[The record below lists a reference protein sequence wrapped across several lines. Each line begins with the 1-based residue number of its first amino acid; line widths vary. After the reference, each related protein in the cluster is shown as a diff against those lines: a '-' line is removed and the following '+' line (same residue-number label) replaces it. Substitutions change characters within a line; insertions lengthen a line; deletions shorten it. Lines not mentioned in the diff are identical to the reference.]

1 MFEWIGPAA
10 SAWGLVMA
18 LAPVLQVLRM
28 LRRRSSEDVSVGYF
42 CLLVPGFL
50 LWVGY
55 GLSTGDVFLI
65 LPNALAAATGACLIA
80 VAVWLRRDATRPRDL
95 QAAGSHH

>member
-1 MFEWIGPAA
+1 MPDWIIGVTAA
-10 SAWGLVMA
+10 AWGFVMA
-18 LAPVLQVLRM
+18 LAPVLQIIRM

-55 GLSTGDVFLI
+55 GLSIDDVFLA
-65 LPNALAAATGACLIA
+65 LPNALAAVTGACLIA
-80 VAVWLRRDATRPRDL
+80 VAVRLRRDAATRP
-95 QAAGSHH
+95 APP

>member
-1 MFEWIGPAA
+1 MPEWTMGVAA
-10 SAWGLVMA
+10 SAWGFVMA
-18 LAPVLQVLRM
+18 LAPVLQLVRM

-55 GLSTGDVFLI
+55 GSPPT
-65 LPNALAAATGACLIA
+65 TCS
-80 VAVWLRRDATRPRDL
+80 WSCRT
-95 QAAGSHH
+95 H